1 MSENGASGGADARRG
16 VARRR
21 AATICWRM
29 KSGRTDRWA
38 RRASSALLGLLVAA
52 VLVVAGVLA
61 YEAHDAA
68 ASHRATA
75 ERALRDYASVAAWE
89 LATALGEVL
98 DAAVAPALAAITSG
112 KAASPFEPA
121 ADPGMLAREA
131 GANASCV
138 DGTRR
143 TFVTVDLRS
152 AEVRAAGRPLESN
165 ALARV
170 RDAIVADVRARFRQE
185 RGFVLLEPADAPAVA
200 YGVRIAEHGA
210 PLAAYAVTMCPEQSG
225 ARFVRPALSR
235 RPLLPGDV
243 TGGIASDSLLA
254 ISVRDARGKELL
266 TTSGAADPG
275 ATAGQAVADR
285 VGEIRISV
293 AFRPGA
299 LARLRLGPP
308 ARSRLPILLALL
320 GAATGLLVVAAL
332 QLRREQELTRMR
344 SDFVAGVS
352 HELRTPLAQILLFAE
367 TLRFGRVRSEEERLE
382 AVEVIVQE
390 GQRLMRLVENVLHFA
405 RASRGANAP
414 APRPVALAPLAAETV
429 ARFAPLADVAGSHV
443 ELSCDDSAW
452 ALAEPG
458 AIRQI
463 LLNLLD
469 NAIKHGPPGQRI
481 DVGVERDGRAVR
493 LTVEDEG
500 PGVAPDD
507 RARVWLPF
515 ERGAGADARTGD
527 APGSGLGLAVVREL
541 AAALGGRA
549 DVESGARGGARFV
562 VTLPAA
568 DAPARVERAARTVA

>member
-1 MSENGASGGADARRG
+1 MSENGASGGADAARG

-21 AATICWRM
+21 ARTICWRM
-29 KSGRTDRWA
+29 KSARTERWA

-89 LATALGEVL
+89 LATALGEVF
-98 DAAVAPALAAITSG
+98 DASVAPALAAITSG

-121 ADPGMLAREA
+121 ADPATIAREA
-131 GANASCV
+131 GANASCS

-143 TFVTVDLRS
+143 TFVTVDLRNGD
-152 AEVRAAGRPLESN
+152 ARAAGRPIDESS
-165 ALARV
+165 LAGI

-185 RGFVLLEPADAPAVA
+185 RGFVMLDPAGAAAVA

-225 ARFVRPALSR
+225 ARLVRPALSR
-235 RPLLPGDV
+235 RPLLPRDV

-254 ISVRDARGKELL
+254 ISVRDARGNELL
-266 TTSGAADPG
+266 APTAASETGVTT
-275 ATAGQAVADR
+275 GQAVADR
-285 VGEIRISV
+285 VGEIRIAV

-320 GAATGLLVVAAL
+320 GAATGLLFVAAL

-405 RASRGANAP
+405 RASRDASTP

-429 ARFAPLADVAGSHV
+429 ARFAPLADVAGSRV
-443 ELSCDDSAW
+443 ELSCDESAW
-452 ALAEPG
+452 ALAEAG
-458 AIRQI
+458 AVRQI

-481 DVGVERDGRAVR
+481 HVGVERDGRTAR

-500 PGVAPDD
+500 PGVPHDD

-515 ERGAGADARTGD
+515 ERGEGADARAGD

-541 AAALGGRA
+541 AAAFGGRA
-549 DVESGARGGARFV
+549 EVESGLRGGARFV
-562 VTLPAA
+562 VTLPAVE
-568 DAPARVERAARTVA
+568 APARVDRATRTVA